1 MYLLVASNFGTNML
15 LCLVSVATFQE
26 VLSRMSRKW
35 FAKATVAAVALS
47 IVLAG
52 CGGAKKEAPAPAAN
66 QPAPAKQETKF
77 RVGMATDVGGLND
90 ESFNAAAYA
99 GLKKAEK
106 EIGAEIKAIESKR
119 NEDYEPN
126 FKSLQDLKYDLVWGI
141 GFLMQDA
148 VTKISKENAN
158 QKYGLIDA
166 VVAAPNVASVTFKEQ
181 EGSFL
186 MGVIAAKTTKTKKV
200 GFVGGMDF
208 DVIWHFDAGFQAGV
222 KAVDPTIEV
231 KRVYAGSFTDP
242 AKGKDVTLAML
253 KDGVDVVFHAA
264 GATGNGVI
272 EAAASQKKFAIGVD
286 QDQNKLAPEYVISSM
301 MKRVDVAVFDISKA
315 TKEGNFPGGKV
326 VTLGLKENGVGYAP
340 STLWNKMP
348 EGTKALVD
356 KWADAIKAG
365 KVVVPE
371 NMDKLKGWEVPK
383 I

>member
-1 MYLLVASNFGTNML
+1 
-15 LCLVSVATFQE
+15 
-26 VLSRMSRKW
+26 MSRNW

-52 CGGAKKEAPAPAAN
+52 CGGAKKNEPAPTTPTPAAPA
-66 QPAPAKQETKF
+66 QQEKF

-90 ESFNAAAYA
+90 ESFNAAAYE

-106 EIGAEIKAIESKR
+106 ELGAEIKAIESKR

-126 FKSLQDLKYDLVWGI
+126 FKSLMDLKYNLVWGI
-141 GFLMQDA
+141 GFMMQDA
-148 VTKISKENAN
+148 VTKVAKENPN
-158 QKYGLIDA
+158 QKYAIIDA
-166 VVAAPNVASVTFKEQ
+166 VVNSPNVASVTFKEE

-186 MGVIAAKTTKTKKV
+186 MGMIAAKVTKSKKV
-200 GFVGGMDF
+200 GFVGGMES
-208 DVIWHFDAGFQAGV
+208 DVIAHFDAGFQAGV
-222 KAVDPTIEV
+222 KAVDPTVEV
-231 KRVYAGSFTDP
+231 KRVYAGSFIDP

-272 EAAASQKKFAIGVD
+272 EAAAAQKKWAIGVD
-286 QDQNKLAPEYVISSM
+286 KDQSKLAPEYVISSM
-301 MKRVDVAVFDISKA
+301 MKRVDVAVFDVSKA
-315 TKEGNFPGGKV
+315 TKDGNFPGGKV
-326 VTLGLKENGVGYAP
+326 TTLGLKENGVGYAP

-356 KWADAIKAG
+356 KWADAIKGG
-365 KVVVPE
+365 KATIP
-371 NMDKLKGWEVPK
+371 NSLDALKTWTVPK